1 MFLLSIV
8 ADVVVASVLFDLIVF
23 IRASLSAEPHHA
35 EMQNIISSFLLEHNI
50 RKSPPG
56 LISGKEEPCTLR
68 RRMNVS
74 DSNGFQILKKQKRKQ
89 GPLCRHKI
97 GDNISPNT

>member
-1 MFLLSIV
+1 MRLQLFVFVVIV

-23 IRASLSAEPHHA
+23 LRASLSAEPHHA

-56 LISGKEEPCTLR
+56 LISRKEEPCTLR

-74 DSNGFQILKKQKRKQ
+74 HSNGFQIKKKSKKKTRTPVQ
-89 GPLCRHKI
+89 
-97 GDNISPNT
+97 T